1 MARLSREENQ
11 ALTRSRLLQVAKEHF
26 AREGYASSSLD
37 RIAEEAGF
45 SKGAVYSN
53 FAGKDELFLGV
64 LEEHGRVSVNE
75 ILEAVKGAA
84 DIETAIDRIA
94 AWATRSSRHGN
105 WPMLILEYSRVARP
119 DDTFRKSQE
128 KVLRAQWKALGELLL
143 QFDTELDVKP
153 EVLGALVFELTYA
166 PAMSFV
172 SKPTSGDLLRAA
184 LRGTFGLLRGQLR
197 REGRAR

>member
-1 MARLSREENQ
+1 MPRLTREQNQ
-11 ALTRSRLLQVAKEHF
+11 ALTRSRLLTVAKAHF
-26 AREGYASSSLD
+26 ARDGYAASSVD
-37 RIAEEAGF
+37 RIAEDAGF

-75 ILEAVKGAA
+75 ILEALRNAP
-84 DIETAIDRIA
+84 DIDKAIDRIA
-94 AWATRSSRHGN
+94 AWATRNSSRGN

-143 QFDTELDVKP
+143 EFDPELDVKP
-153 EVLGALVFELTYA
+153 EVIGALVFELTYA

-184 LRGTFGLLRGQLR
+184 LRGLFGRLR
-197 REGRAR
+197 

>member
-1 MARLSREENQ
+1 MPRLTREQNQ
-11 ALTRSRLLQVAKEHF
+11 ALTRSRLLTVAKAHF
-26 AREGYASSSLD
+26 ARDGYAASSVD
-37 RIAEEAGF
+37 RIAEDAGF

-75 ILEAVKGAA
+75 ILAA
-84 DIETAIDRIA
+84 LKNASDIDKAIDRIA
-94 AWATRSSRHGN
+94 AWATRSSGLGN

-119 DDTFRKSQE
+119 DDTFRRSQE

-143 QFDTELDVKP
+143 QFDPELEVKP
-153 EVLGALVFELTYA
+153 EVVGALVFELTYA

-184 LRGTFGLLRGQLR
+184 LRGLFGRLR
-197 REGRAR
+197 

>member
-11 ALTRSRLLQVAKEHF
+11 ARTRSRLLAVAKQHF
-26 AREGYASSSLD
+26 AREGYAASSLE

-64 LEEHGRVSVNE
+64 LEEHGRASLDE
-75 ILEAVKGAA
+75 ILEAVKGAENI
-84 DIETAIDRIA
+84 DKAIDRIA
-94 AWATRSSRHGN
+94 AWATRSSRLGN
-105 WPMLILEYSRVARP
+105 WPMLILEYSRIAQP
-119 DDTFRKSQE
+119 EDTFRKSQE
-128 KVLRAQWKALGELLL
+128 KVLRAQWKALGEVLL
-143 QFDTELDVKP
+143 QFDATLDIKP

-172 SKPTSGDLLRAA
+172 SKPTSGDLLRVA
-184 LRGTFGLLRGQLR
+184 LRGLFGTTR
-197 REGRAR
+197 

>member
-11 ALTRSRLLQVAKEHF
+11 ALTRARLLTVAKEHF

-37 RIAEEAGF
+37 RIAEDAGF

-64 LEEHGRVSVNE
+64 LEEHGRISVNE
-75 ILEAVKGAA
+75 ILQAVKGAA

-94 AWATRSSRHGN
+94 AWATRNSRHGN

-143 QFDTELDVKP
+143 EFDTTLEIKP

-172 SKPTSGDLLRAA
+172 GKPTSGDLLRAA
-184 LRGTFGLLRGQLR
+184 LRGVFGLLHVR

>member
-1 MARLSREENQ
+1 MARLTREQNQ
-11 ALTRSRLLQVAKEHF
+11 ALTRSRLLSVASSHF
-26 AREGYASSSLD
+26 ARDGYAAASLD
-37 RIAEEAGF
+37 RIADEAGF

-75 ILEAVKGAA
+75 ILDAVKGAP
-84 DIETAIDRIA
+84 DIGKAIDRIA
-94 AWATRSSRHGN
+94 AWSARNSRLGN
-105 WPMLILEYSRVARP
+105 WPMLILEYSRATRP

-143 QFDTELDVKP
+143 QFAPDLDAKP
-153 EVLGALVFELTYA
+153 EIIGALVFELTYA

-172 SKPTSGDLLRAA
+172 SKPTAGDLIRTA
-184 LRGTFGLLRGQLR
+184 LRGMFGLLR
-197 REGRAR
+197 

>member
-11 ALTRSRLLQVAKEHF
+11 ALTRARLLSVAKQHF
-26 AREGYASSSLD
+26 ARDGYAASSLD

-75 ILEAVKGAA
+75 ILEVVKGAP
-84 DIETAIDRIA
+84 DIETAIDRMA
-94 AWATRSSRHGN
+94 AWATRNSRRGN

-119 DDTFRKSQE
+119 DDTFRQSQE
-128 KVLRAQWKALGELLL
+128 KVLRAQWKALGVLLL
-143 QFDTELDVKP
+143 QFDVELGIKA

-184 LRGTFGLLRGQLR
+184 LRGLFGLLR
-197 REGRAR
+197 